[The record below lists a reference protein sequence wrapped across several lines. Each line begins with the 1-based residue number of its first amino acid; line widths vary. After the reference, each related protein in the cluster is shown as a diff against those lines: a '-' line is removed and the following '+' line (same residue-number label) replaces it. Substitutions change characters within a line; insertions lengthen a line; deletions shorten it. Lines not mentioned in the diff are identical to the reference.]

1 MHHRCLA
8 ASAAGTALALLATG
22 CSSGTSASPS
32 STPSATPTASAPPVA
47 AKLTAARVA
56 GAVKAAYRSAT
67 AVHITGSVTK
77 GGQTSTFDLRLDKNG
92 SAGGTVS
99 YKGAQMPIRLV
110 HGVAY
115 LQFTKPVLK
124 AANGP
129 ASATG
134 KWISSSTARGKGMA
148 KAFGSLLSYT
158 TFIGGLVGQ
167 IPAGLTGGAAT
178 VIGGLKVQAFND
190 KAGEKF
196 YVAESDPHYLVR
208 AIAPHGSG
216 RMDFTAWNQPFSISA
231 PTAAQL
237 FKG

>member
-1 MHHRCLA
+1 MHHRYLA
-8 ASAAGTALALLATG
+8 ASAAGTALVLLATG

-32 STPSATPTASAPPVA
+32 STPSATTTASAPPA
-47 AKLTAARVA
+47 AKLTAAAAA

-67 AVHITGSVTK
+67 AVHIIGRVTK

-115 LQFTKPVLK
+115 LQFTTSVLK
-124 AANGP
+124 AANVP
-129 ASATG
+129 AAMAG
-134 KWISSSTARGKGMA
+134 KWISSNSAAGKGMA
-148 KAFGSLLSYT
+148 KAFRPLLSYT
-158 TFIGGLVGQ
+158 TFVGGLVGQ

-178 VIGGLKVQAFND
+178 TIGGIKVQAF
-190 KAGEKF
+190 KARTGEMF
-196 YVAESDPHYLVR
+196 YIAESDPHYLVR
-208 AIAPHGSG
+208 AIAPHGAG
-216 RMDFTAWNQPFSISA
+216 RMDFSAWNQPTSISA